1 MNLPT
6 VSKTLLVLSIALVGF
21 SATPIQAGQ
30 QAVSSP
36 GQQDSVKIDVAV
48 VTWINDIEVPARL
61 KGFIDQLAVDEGDD
75 VAQGTVLAK
84 LDPASIDSEYKA
96 SLIRA
101 ANAQRQAEDETPLK
115 YAVATLDVAV
125 RELQTG
131 EELFR
136 KNALPAQE
144 LERLRLSKIQAE
156 LQVDRS
162 KAQMEIDKGA
172 VDLEKQNVESVN
184 QLLIRHTIVAP
195 FAGQIIKVN
204 RRAGEYIQEGETL
217 LRLVDLTNVKVEG
230 TVPASRVNPD
240 QLIGKPLIVRL
251 RLANDA
257 VVTFKSRVKSIGLNN
272 REQNTYLVQA
282 DVVNQKRGNEW
293 LLRLNSTVEL
303 EVLLSDEP

>member
-1 MNLPT
+1 MNSRT
-6 VSKTLLVLSIALVGF
+6 FSKTILFLSIALPGF
-21 SATPIQAGQ
+21 FATPIQAGQ

-75 VAQGTVLAK
+75 VALGTVLAK

-96 SLIRA
+96 SQIRA
-101 ANAQRQAEDETPLK
+101 ANAQRQADDETPLK
-115 YAVATLDVAV
+115 YAQATLDVAV

-136 KNALPAQE
+136 KNALPSQE

-217 LRLVDLTNVKVEG
+217 LRLVDLANVKVEG

-240 QLIGKPLIVRL
+240 QLIGKPLVVRL
-251 RLANDA
+251 RLANDE
-257 VVTFKSRVKSIGLNN
+257 VVTFESRVKSIGLNN

-282 DVVNQKRGNEW
+282 DVANQKRGNEW
-293 LLRLNSTVEL
+293 LLRLNSTVEI
-303 EVLLSDEP
+303 EVLLSDAP